1 MQPIRSERDIED
13 AIGRLLAIEPAFRL
27 VADQAG
33 PVPLRKLPTGYEG
46 LAGIVVSQLVSRAAA
61 DAIWGRLRALLG
73 SVTPAAVLGRTL
85 EELRGVGLSGAKE
98 STLRILAAA
107 CEDGL
112 DLERTAMLPAD
123 EAIREMTALKGVGLW
138 SAEVYLLFA
147 AGHPD
152 IFPSGDVALRTAAG
166 EAFGL
171 SERPAD
177 KILRQMSLDW
187 QPERSI
193 AARLLWA
200 YYARRHKRDAMPV
213 L

>member
-1 MQPIRSERDIED
+1 MQPIRSESDIGD
-13 AIGRLLAIEPAFRL
+13 AIGRLLVIEPAFRI
-27 VADQAG
+27 VAEASG

-46 LAGIVVSQLVSRAAA
+46 LAGIVVSQMVSRASA
-61 DAIWGRLRALLG
+61 DAIWGRLRGLLG
-73 SVTPAAVLGRTL
+73 AVTPSAILGRTVDQ
-85 EELRGVGLSGAKE
+85 LRSVGLSGAKE
-98 STLRILAAA
+98 STLRILARA
-107 CEDGL
+107 CADGL
-112 DLERTAMLPAD
+112 DLDRTATLPAD
-123 EAIREMTALKGVGLW
+123 EAIREMTNLKGVGLW
-138 SAEVYLLFA
+138 TAEVYLLFA

-177 KILRQMSLDW
+177 KALRRMSEDW

-200 YYARRHKRDAMPV
+200 YYAGRHKRDAMPV

>member
-1 MQPIRSERDIED
+1 MQPIRSESDIED
-13 AIGRLLAIEPAFRL
+13 AIGRLLVVEPAFQL
-27 VADQAG
+27 VVDSAG
-33 PVPLRKLPTGYEG
+33 AVPLRKLPTGYEG

-61 DAIWGRLRALLG
+61 DAIWGRLRSLLG
-73 SVTPAAVLGRTL
+73 TVTPAAVLGRTV

-98 STLRILAAA
+98 KTLRILADA
-107 CEDGL
+107 CEGGL
-112 DLERTAMLPAD
+112 DLDRTATLPAD
-123 EAIREMTALKGVGLW
+123 EAIREMTALKGIGLW

-171 SERPAD
+171 PERPVD
-177 KILRQMSLDW
+177 KVLRRMSLDW

-200 YYARRHKRDAMPV
+200 YYGRRHKRDAMPV

>member
-1 MQPIRSERDIED
+1 MQPIRCESDITD
-13 AIGRLLAIEPAFRL
+13 AIGRLLAIEPAFRR
-27 VADQAG
+27 VVDAAG
-33 PVPLRKLPTGYEG
+33 PVPLRRLPTGYEG

-61 DAIWGRLRALLG
+61 DAIWGRLKSLLG
-73 SVTPAAVLGRTL
+73 TVTPAAVLGRSV
-85 EELRGVGLSGAKE
+85 EELRGAGLSGAKE
-98 STLRILAAA
+98 RTLRILAEA

-112 DLERTAMLPAD
+112 DLDRTATLAAD
-123 EAIREMTALKGVGLW
+123 EAIREMTALKGIGLW

-171 SERPAD
+171 AERPTD
-177 KILRQMSLDW
+177 KALRLISQAW
-187 QPERSI
+187 RPERSI

-213 L
+213 S

>member
-1 MQPIRSERDIED
+1 MQPIRSESDITS
-13 AIGRLLAIEPAFRL
+13 AIGRLLAIEPAFKI
-27 VADQAG
+27 VAEAAG

-46 LAGIVVSQLVSRAAA
+46 LAGIVVSQMVSRASA
-61 DAIWGRLRALLG
+61 DAIWARLKALLCE
-73 SVTPAAVLGRTL
+73 VTPASVLGRSV

-98 STLRILAAA
+98 STLRNLARA
-107 CEDGL
+107 CADGL
-112 DLERTAMLPAD
+112 DLDRTAHLPAN
-123 EAIREMTALKGVGLW
+123 EAIREMTDLKGVGLW
-138 SAEVYLLFA
+138 TAEVYLLFA

-171 SERPAD
+171 AERPAD
-177 KILRQMSLDW
+177 KALRKMAEDW

-193 AARLLWA
+193 AARVLWA
-200 YYARRHKRDAMPV
+200 YYAGRHKRDAMPV

>member
-1 MQPIRSERDIED
+1 MRPIRSERDIAD
-13 AIGRLLAIEPAFRL
+13 AIERLLAIEPAFER
-27 VADQAG
+27 VMAHAG

-61 DAIWGRLRALLG
+61 DAIWGRLRSLLG
-73 SVTPAAVLGRTL
+73 TVTPQAVLARSV
-85 EELRGVGLSGAKE
+85 EEVRAVGLSGAKE
-98 STLRILAAA
+98 SALRGLAEA
-107 CEDGL
+107 CESGL
-112 DLERTAMLPAD
+112 DLARTAMLPSA
-123 EAIREMTALKGVGLW
+123 EAVRELTALKGVGLW

-166 EAFGL
+166 EAFGHA
-171 SERPAD
+171 ERPTD
-177 KILRQMSLDW
+177 KALRQMSLDW

-200 YYARRHKRDAMPV
+200 FYGSRHKRDAIPV

>member
-1 MQPIRSERDIED
+1 MQSIRSNVDIAD
-13 AIGRLLAIEPAFRL
+13 AIERLLVIEPAFRL
-27 VADQAG
+27 VADAAG

-61 DAIWGRLRALLG
+61 DAIWGRLGLLLG
-73 SVTPAAVLGRTL
+73 AVTPAAVLGSSV
-85 EELRGVGLSGAKE
+85 EDLRSVGLSGAKE
-98 STLRILAAA
+98 STLRILAEA
-107 CEDGL
+107 CANGL
-112 DLERTAMLPAD
+112 DLDRTATLPAD
-123 EAIREMTALKGVGLW
+123 EAIREMTALKGIGLW

-171 SERPAD
+171 GERPAD
-177 KILRQMSLDW
+177 RTLRKMALGW

-200 YYARRHKRDAMPV
+200 YYGRRHKRDAIPV

>member
-1 MQPIRSERDIED
+1 MRPLRSEGDISG
-13 AIGRLLAIEPAFRL
+13 AIGRLLAIEPAFKP
-27 VADQAG
+27 VAEAAG

-46 LAGIVVSQLVSRAAA
+46 LAGIVVSQMVSRASA
-61 DAIWGRLRALLG
+61 DAIWGRLKDLLG
-73 SVTPAAVLGRTL
+73 TVTPASVLARSV

-98 STLRILAAA
+98 STLRGLAEA
-107 CEDGL
+107 CAGGL
-112 DLERTAMLPAD
+112 DLDRTAMLKAD

-138 SAEVYLLFA
+138 TAEVYLLFA

-171 SERPAD
+171 AERPAD
-177 KILRQMSLDW
+177 RTLRRMSEDW
-187 QPERSI
+187 RPERSI
-193 AARLLWA
+193 SAQLLLA
-200 YYARRHKRDAMPV
+200 SYAGRPKRDAMPV

>member
-1 MQPIRSERDIED
+1 MQPIRSESDIAS
-13 AIGRLLAIEPAFRL
+13 AIERLLVIEPAFRL
-27 VADQAG
+27 VVDAAG

-61 DAIWGRLRALLG
+61 DAIWGRLQSLLG
-73 SVTPAAVLGRTL
+73 TVTPAAVLGRSV
-85 EELRGVGLSGAKE
+85 EALRGVGLSGAKE
-98 STLRILAAA
+98 RTLRILAEA
-107 CEDGL
+107 CEAGL
-112 DLERTAMLPAD
+112 DLHRTAVLPAD
-123 EAIREMTALKGVGLW
+123 EAIREMTALKGIGLW

-171 SERPAD
+171 GERPAD
-177 KILRQMSLDW
+177 KVLRVMARDW

-200 YYARRHKRDAMPV
+200 YYGRRHKRDAMPV

>member
-1 MQPIRSERDIED
+1 MPSIRTEQDIARAVE
-13 AIGRLLAIEPAFRL
+13 RLLDVEPAFAV
-27 VADQAG
+27 VAEAAG
-33 PVPLRKLPTGYEG
+33 QIPLRKLSTGYEG
-46 LAGIVVSQLVSRAAA
+46 LAGIIVSQLVSRAAA
-61 DAIWGRLRALLG
+61 DAIWGRLKRLLG
-73 SVTPAAVLGRTL
+73 DVTPDAVLSRSV
-85 EELRGVGLSGAKE
+85 EDLRGVGLSGAKE
-98 STLRILAAA
+98 RALRVLAEA
-107 CEDGL
+107 CAGGL
-112 DLERTAMLPAD
+112 DLDRTATLPAD

-138 SAEVYLLFA
+138 TAEVYLLFA

-166 EAFGL
+166 QAFGL
-171 SERPAD
+171 SERPTD
-177 KILRQMSLDW
+177 KALRIMALDW

>member
-1 MQPIRSERDIED
+1 MQPIRSDSDIAS
-13 AIGRLLAIEPAFRL
+13 AIERLLLIEPAFRI
-27 VADQAG
+27 VADAAG
-33 PVPLRKLPTGYEG
+33 SVPLRTLPTGYEG
-46 LAGIVVSQLVSRAAA
+46 LAGIVVSQMVSRASA
-61 DAIWGRLRALLG
+61 DAIWGRLKSLLG
-73 SVTPAAVLGRTL
+73 DVTPAAVLGHSV

-98 STLRILAAA
+98 STLRILAKA
-107 CEDGL
+107 CVGGL
-112 DLERTAMLPAD
+112 DLERAVTRAAD

-138 SAEVYLLFA
+138 TAEVYLLFA

-166 EAFGL
+166 EAFGHP
-171 SERPAD
+171 ERPTD
-177 KILRQMSLDW
+177 KALRLMSLAW

>member
-1 MQPIRSERDIED
+1 MRPIRSESDIKS
-13 AIGRLLAIEPAFRL
+13 AIERLLVIEPAFRH
-27 VADQAG
+27 VADAAG
-33 PVPLRKLPTGYEG
+33 PVPLRRLATGYEG
-46 LAGIVVSQLVSRAAA
+46 LAGIVVSQMVSRASA
-61 DAIWGRLRALLG
+61 DAIWGRLKSLLG
-73 SVTPAAVLGRTL
+73 DVTPASVLGRSV

-98 STLRILAAA
+98 STLRILAEA
-107 CEDGL
+107 CTGGL
-112 DLERTAMLPAD
+112 DLDRTATLPAD
-123 EAIREMTALKGVGLW
+123 EAIREMTAVKGVGLW
-138 SAEVYLLFA
+138 TAEVYLLFA

-171 SERPAD
+171 SERPTD
-177 KILRQMSLDW
+177 KALRLIARDW

>member
-1 MQPIRSERDIED
+1 MQPIRSESDIAD
-13 AIGRLLAIEPAFRL
+13 AVVRLLRVEPAFRR
-27 VADQAG
+27 VADVAG

-46 LAGIVVSQLVSRAAA
+46 LAGIVVSQMVSRASA
-61 DAIWGRLRALLG
+61 DAIWGRLKTLLG
-73 SVTPAAVLGRTL
+73 DVTPISVLGRSV
-85 EELRGVGLSGAKE
+85 EELRNVGLSGAKE
-98 STLRILAAA
+98 STLRILAEA
-107 CEDGL
+107 CTGGL
-112 DLERTAMLPAD
+112 DLDRTATLPAGD
-123 EAIREMTALKGVGLW
+123 AIREMTALKGVGLW
-138 SAEVYLLFA
+138 TAEVYLLFV

-171 SERPAD
+171 AARPSD
-177 KILRQMSLDW
+177 KVLRVMSLGW

>member
-1 MQPIRSERDIED
+1 MPPIRSESDIAS
-13 AIGRLLAIEPAFRL
+13 AIERLLVIEPAFGL
-27 VADQAG
+27 VVEAAG
-33 PVPLRKLPTGYEG
+33 PVPLRELPTGYEG

-61 DAIWGRLRALLG
+61 DAIWGRLKSLLG
-73 SVTPAAVLGRTL
+73 TVTPTTVLGRTV

-98 STLRILAAA
+98 STLRILAEA
-107 CEDGL
+107 CEAGL
-112 DLERTAMLPAD
+112 DLQRTATLPAG

-138 SAEVYLLFA
+138 TAEVYLLFA

-177 KILRQMSLDW
+177 KALRLMSLDW

>member
-1 MQPIRSERDIED
+1 MQPIRSESDIAD
-13 AIGRLLAIEPAFRL
+13 AVVRLLRVEPAFRR
-27 VADQAG
+27 VADVAG

-46 LAGIVVSQLVSRAAA
+46 LAGIVVSQMVSRASA
-61 DAIWGRLRALLG
+61 DAIWGRLKTLLG
-73 SVTPAAVLGRTL
+73 DVTPISVLGRNE
-85 EELRGVGLSGAKE
+85 EELRNVGLSGAKE
-98 STLRILAAA
+98 STLRILAEA
-107 CEDGL
+107 CTGGL
-112 DLERTAMLPAD
+112 DLDRTATLPAGD
-123 EAIREMTALKGVGLW
+123 AIREMTALKGVGLW
-138 SAEVYLLFA
+138 TAEVYLLFA

-171 SERPAD
+171 AARPSD
-177 KILRQMSLDW
+177 KALRVMSLGW